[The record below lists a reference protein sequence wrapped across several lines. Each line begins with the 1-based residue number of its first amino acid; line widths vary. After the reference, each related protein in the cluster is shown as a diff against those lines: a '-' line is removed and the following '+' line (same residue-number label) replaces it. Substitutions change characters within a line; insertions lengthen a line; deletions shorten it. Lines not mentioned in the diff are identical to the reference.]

1 MNRHNSNKLTLVH
14 IDKDHPLREKTE
26 SYVASL
32 FLLVLNISTICHLMG
47 LGMSIIRNIAELHGG
62 TISLEPQSSTSKNC
76 FLVTLPIKTGHI
88 Q

>member
-32 FLLVLNISTICHLMG
+32 STICHLMG
-47 LGMSIIRNIAELHGG
+47 LGMSIIRNIAELAELAELHGG
-62 TISLEPQSSTSKNC
+62 SISLEPQSSAGKNG
-76 FLVTLPIKTGHI
+76 FQVTFPLKTGHI

>member
-1 MNRHNSNKLTLVH
+1 MNQHNSNKLTLVH

-47 LGMSIIRNIAELHGG
+47 LGMSIIRNIAELAELHGG
-62 TISLEPQSSTSKNC
+62 TISLEP
-76 FLVTLPIKTGHI
+76 
-88 Q
+88 